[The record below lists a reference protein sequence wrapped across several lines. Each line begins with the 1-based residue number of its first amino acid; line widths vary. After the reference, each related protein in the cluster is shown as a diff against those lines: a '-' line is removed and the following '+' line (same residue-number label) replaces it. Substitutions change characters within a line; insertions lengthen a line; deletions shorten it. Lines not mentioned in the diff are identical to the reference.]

1 MSKIKQNKIYKK
13 NPTKMEI
20 QKEKESICLCI
31 IKMSNNLTYYGLFS
45 KATILQFAAL
55 F

>member
-1 MSKIKQNKIYKK
+1 
-13 NPTKMEI
+13 MEI
-20 QKEKESICLCI
+20 QKEKESIRLCI
-31 IKMSNNLTYYGLFS
+31 IKMSNNLTYYGLSS